1 MKITNMLLVA
11 VAGIALSGCATRG
24 YVDDS
29 VAGLDAKH
37 SARITELDDRSRD
50 ALERA
55 KAAGLLAE
63 GKFMYSIVL
72 TDDAVKFEPGRSEL
86 SADAEA
92 NLMTLVNQLKA
103 ENKNVYLE
111 IQGHTDS
118 IGTAASNKK
127 LGLARAEAVR
137 FFLHKQG
144 IALNRM
150 ATISYGEEAPIADN
164 MYAPGRATNRRVML
178 VVLK

>member
-1 MKITNMLLVA
+1 MKIMNILLVA
-11 VAGIALSGCATRG
+11 TAAAVLSGCATRG

-29 VAGLDAKH
+29 VAGLEAKH
-37 SARITELDDRSRD
+37 GARITELDDRSRE

-55 KAAGLLAE
+55 KAAGKLAE
-63 GKFMYSIVL
+63 GKFMYSVVL
-72 TDDAVKFEPGRSEL
+72 TEDAVKFAPGRSTLTME
-86 SADAEA
+86 AET
-92 NLMTLVNQLKA
+92 NLTAMVDQLKA

-150 ATISYGEEAPIADN
+150 ATISYGEEVPIADN
-164 MYAPGRATNRRVML
+164 MLAPGRATNRRVMV